1 MNKKNITKI
10 ILDIAMAVL
19 FITFF
24 KKNLISMKFHMISGV
39 VFGIFI
45 LVHML
50 LNRKWITN
58 ISMRLFDKKIKFRT
72 KLSYI
77 TSLILFISIIAIL
90 FSAVYIIKAKTYDRV
105 MFWKMVHFGASYLSI
120 ALIGINIGLYW
131 NWVMNI
137 FKKAFKIKSSN
148 VTKLISSLIVL
159 VTLALGSYTI
169 YTQNYFTKTYAC
181 IEYVAQHIVPQDL
194 EGGSSYY
201 GESEKTSFIDVASTY
216 GSIISVFSIVT
227 YYSDKALK
235 KSKKADFKSTKIS
248 A

>member
-1 MNKKNITKI
+1 
-10 ILDIAMAVL
+10 
-19 FITFF
+19 
-24 KKNLISMKFHMISGV
+24 
-39 VFGIFI
+39 
-45 LVHML
+45 
-50 LNRKWITN
+50 
-58 ISMRLFDKKIKFRT
+58 
-72 KLSYI
+72 
-77 TSLILFISIIAIL
+77 
-90 FSAVYIIKAKTYDRV
+90 IIKAKTYDRV

-120 ALIGINIGLYW
+120 ALIGIHIGLYW

-169 YTQNYFTKTYAC
+169 YTQNYFTKTYAR

-201 GESEKTSFIDVASTY
+201 GESEKPSFIDVASTY

>member
-24 KKNLISMKFHMISGV
+24 KKNLISMKFHMISGI

-45 LVHML
+45 LVHMF
-50 LNRKWITN
+50 LNRKWIAN

-72 KLSYI
+72 
-77 TSLILFISIIAIL
+77 ISIIAIL
-90 FSAVYIIKAKTYDRV
+90 FSGVYIIKAKTYDRV

-120 ALIGINIGLYW
+120 ALIGIHIGLYW

-148 VTKLISSLIVL
+148 VTKLISSLIILLKHMHVL
-159 VTLALGSYTI
+159 SM
-169 YTQNYFTKTYAC
+169 
-181 IEYVAQHIVPQDL
+181 
-194 EGGSSYY
+194 
-201 GESEKTSFIDVASTY
+201 
-216 GSIISVFSIVT
+216 
-227 YYSDKALK
+227 
-235 KSKKADFKSTKIS
+235 
-248 A
+248 